1 MMSIWSATSSK
12 CFPGGQL
19 LGAKF
24 LQLPDQYGHYLPE
37 APTLLAALLRDCRIL
52 GEAVKLL
59 QVIDCKSPLN
69 GEFLSQL
76 QSYELNIDF
85 QHLWKEMTM
94 TNHVTQSCGDNGFGW
109 PPGNQDQTFSPI
121 LPKNTWNFFDAW
133 PFGAIVKVWNVE
145 QFSHVKECGS
155 PCVSFRLIILSVWCL
170 SV

>member
-1 MMSIWSATSSK
+1 MAKICFRSRLSEGKTHTHTSPITRNSKNAYHHILMMSILSATSSK

-76 QSYELNIDF
+76 QSYELNIDY

-94 TNHVTQSCGDNGFGW
+94 TNHVTQSCGDNGFG
-109 PPGNQDQTFSPI
+109 
-121 LPKNTWNFFDAW
+121 
-133 PFGAIVKVWNVE
+133 
-145 QFSHVKECGS
+145 
-155 PCVSFRLIILSVWCL
+155 
-170 SV
+170 